1 MTTEMKDVSIPLL
14 FFRNLS
20 SSILAFRSRLDSPL
34 FSSHLISSPLL
45 SSPLPC
51 TALHS
56 FPFLHLFLLTLHNSK
71 IMYRKSN
78 LKKERREVGKEG
90 RKVKAG
96 LMNGRRTYI
105 REVVH

>member
-34 FSSHLISSPLL
+34 FSSHLLSSPLL
-45 SSPLPC
+45 SP
-51 TALHS
+51 ALHS

>member
-1 MTTEMKDVSIPLL
+1 
-14 FFRNLS
+14 
-20 SSILAFRSRLDSPL
+20 
-34 FSSHLISSPLL
+34 
-45 SSPLPC
+45 
-51 TALHS
+51 
-56 FPFLHLFLLTLHNSK
+56 
-71 IMYRKSN
+71 MYRKSN